1 MLAPQVRIHDQPLF
15 VKCGHEV
22 GHGCIVG
29 ARRGG
34 NHRVVVV
41 HACWNDDTR
50 TVIVKLLPNL
60 RREIAGSAR
69 QAAAQ

>member
-1 MLAPQVRIHDQPLF
+1 MFKLRA
-15 VKCGHEV
+15 KK
-22 GHGCIVG
+22 HGG
-29 ARRGG
+29 L
-34 NHRVVVV
+34 HRVVVV